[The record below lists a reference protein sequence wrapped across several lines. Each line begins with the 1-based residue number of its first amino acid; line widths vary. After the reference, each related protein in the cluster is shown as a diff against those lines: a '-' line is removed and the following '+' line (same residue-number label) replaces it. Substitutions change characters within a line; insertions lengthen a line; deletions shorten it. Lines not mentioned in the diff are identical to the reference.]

1 VQQVLKDLKVQQVQ
15 QDHKVSK
22 GLMEMLALQDRQ
34 VEEELQGPKG
44 QQEHQVLQDLQILD

>member
-1 VQQVLKDLKVQQVQ
+1 VQQELKERQGQQGQ

-22 GLMEMLALQDRQ
+22 GLMEMLVLQDRQ
-34 VEEELQGPKG
+34 VEEELQGLKG